1 MCTVIRNS
9 EKRHSNADKLSRRVR
24 PHRVGHKREIEFA
37 SESTNRE
44 QLNAACDTDEQD
56 KVMDYEQTDI
66 LEKQVVDPQKQL
78 AELQKPDSDAHQAS
92 R

>member
-1 MCTVIRNS
+1 
-9 EKRHSNADKLSRRVR
+9 
-24 PHRVGHKREIEFA
+24 VGHKREIEFA